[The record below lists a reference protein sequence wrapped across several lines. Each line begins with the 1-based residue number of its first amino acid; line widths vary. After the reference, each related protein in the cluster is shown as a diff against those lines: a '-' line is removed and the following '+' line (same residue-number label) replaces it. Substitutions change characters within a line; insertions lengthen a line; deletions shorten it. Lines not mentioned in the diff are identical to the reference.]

1 MKDDDSAQQLCRTP
15 NDDGAPSP
23 GAPARPPKR
32 RPRAPWVP
40 SPEWRAQFTAQ
51 ATREMTDAVTAYA
64 ASCGRSLAAYKNGRR
79 NPSTVEEMVL
89 DAAGDTFRGIVKWNP
104 ARCTLEMHL
113 KSVIRSR
120 VAHEYD
126 REDDIKHYTLGHL
139 SDRRLSGAIAI
150 DAPPSSTGRVNR
162 SAEAFTTRL
171 RDLAGG
177 DEPVLQLIDCYRE
190 GITERRKVC
199 AATGMTK
206 GTFHN
211 ADRRLKRL
219 VKNLPED
226 MCTDALASLTRNDR

>member
-1 MKDDDSAQQLCRTP
+1 MKDDDSAQQLCRSAK
-15 NDDGAPSP
+15 DE
-23 GAPARPPKR
+23 GAPAPSRSKR
-32 RPRAPWVP
+32 KPRAPWAP
-40 SPEWRAQFTAQ
+40 TPEWRAQFIAQ

-64 ASCGRSLAAYKNGRR
+64 ASVGRALVAYKNGRR
-79 NPSTVEEMVL
+79 NPSTVEEMVQ
-89 DAAGDTFRGIVKWNP
+89 DAAGDTFRGVVKWVP

-126 REDDIKHYTLGHL
+126 REDDIKHYTLGHV
-139 SDRRLSGAIAI
+139 SDRRLTGAIAI
-150 DAPPSSTGRVNR
+150 DVAPSAAGRVNR
-162 SAEAFTTRL
+162 SAQAFTARL
-171 RDLAGG
+171 RELAAG
-177 DEPVLQLIDCYRE
+177 DEPVLQLIDCFRE

-219 VKNLPED
+219 ATSLPED
-226 MCTDALASLTRNDR
+226 VCADALASLTRNDR

>member
-1 MKDDDSAQQLCRTP
+1 MRDDDPAQQLCRTA
-15 NDDGAPSP
+15 NDGGASAVSP
-23 GAPARPPKR
+23 TKKPPKR
-32 RPRAPWVP
+32 TPRTPWAPT
-40 SPEWRAQFTAQ
+40 PEWRAQFTAQ

-64 ASCGRSLAAYKNGRR
+64 ASCGRALVAYKNGRR
-79 NPSTVEEMVL
+79 NPSTVEEMVH
-89 DAAGDTFRGIVKWNP
+89 DATGDTFRGIVKWNP

-126 REDDIKHYTLGHL
+126 REDDIKHYTLGHV
-139 SDRRLSGAIAI
+139 SDRRLSSAIAI
-150 DAPPSSTGRVNR
+150 DVAPSVAGRVNR
-162 SAEAFTTRL
+162 SAEAFTTQL
-171 RDLAGG
+171 RGLAAG

-219 VKNLPED
+219 VKSLPED
-226 MCTDALASLTRNDR
+226 VCADALASLTRNDR